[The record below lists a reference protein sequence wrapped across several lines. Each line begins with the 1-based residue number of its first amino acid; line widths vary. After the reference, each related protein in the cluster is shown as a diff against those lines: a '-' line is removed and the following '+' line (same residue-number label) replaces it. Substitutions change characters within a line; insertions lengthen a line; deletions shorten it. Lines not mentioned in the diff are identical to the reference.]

1 MTTPV
6 APSSTAG
13 RGASIPLGRRLLP
26 PSTNDAYAGATGSAA
41 FLALAGVLTVVPG
54 CIHTFLPD
62 GGAGVIAGIDLGSC
76 ERVIVA
82 LFAWAGATQ
91 IVLGATMLLVA
102 ARYRSLVPLMLLL
115 VGFERSLHA
124 LDGWVLK
131 AGSGHHPPEH
141 YAVLVFLPLIAA
153 AFAFSLHP
161 RADIRGPA
169 KGLAR

>member
-1 MTTPV
+1 
-6 APSSTAG
+6 
-13 RGASIPLGRRLLP
+13 
-26 PSTNDAYAGATGSAA
+26 
-41 FLALAGVLTVVPG
+41 
-54 CIHTFLPD
+54 
-62 GGAGVIAGIDLGSC
+62 
-76 ERVIVA
+76 
-82 LFAWAGATQ
+82 
-91 IVLGATMLLVA
+91 MLLVA

-141 YAVLVFLPLIAA
+141 YAVLVFLPLIAT